1 MMKPIKENNKPIA
14 SVQIDMYEN
23 RDDIEVDATSDTMIH
38 AIAAL
43 LISYQSVTNSTSK
56 EALADLLLEL
66 NRIDEDLDVVINS
79 NNLKVGEEE

>member
-1 MMKPIKENNKPIA
+1 MKPIKENGTPIA
-14 SVQIDMYEN
+14 SIQIDMHEN
-23 RDDIEVDATSDTMIH
+23 GDDIEIDATSDTMIH

-43 LISYQSVTNSTSK
+43 LISYQSLTNSTSK